1 MTADS
6 DLARRALALVDLTSL
21 NDDDTVAVI
30 KRLCVKARTP
40 FGDVAAVCIYPRFVA
55 AARHALRGSA
65 VRIATVANFPA
76 GDRDVD
82 SAVAETRAAIA
93 DGADE
98 IDVVLPYGALLAG
111 DRATPLTLV
120 AACKAACGVV
130 ARLKVILET
139 GALPT
144 PEGVAI
150 AARIA
155 IEGDAD
161 FLKTSTGKLQPGATL
176 TAARIMLEA
185 IAEARTAGRR
195 VGFKAAGGIRTAQ
208 QAAQY
213 LSLADEIMG
222 NGWATPETFR
232 FGASALLDDLLGVLG
247 GGSKPTSAAGTY

>member
-6 DLARRALALVDLTSL
+6 DSARRALALLDLTSL
-21 NDDDTVAVI
+21 NDDDTVAAI
-30 KRLCVKARTP
+30 ERLCAKARTP
-40 FGDVAAVCIYPRFVA
+40 FGDVAAVCIYPRFVV
-55 AARHALRGSA
+55 AARRALRGSA
-65 VRIATVANFPA
+65 VRIATVANFPD
-76 GDRDVD
+76 GDPDVD
-82 SAVAETRAAIA
+82 RAVAETRAAIA

-98 IDVVLPYGALLAG
+98 IDVVLPYRALLAG

-120 AACKAACGVV
+120 AACKVACGVD

-139 GALPT
+139 GALAA
-144 PEGVAI
+144 PERIAE
-150 AARIA
+150 AARLA

-213 LSLADEIMG
+213 LSLGDEIMG
-222 NGWATPETFR
+222 DGWATPETFR

-247 GGSKPTSAAGTY
+247 GGAKPTSAAGTY